1 MYYGQ
6 SHQDEFI
13 HERYFKDKK
22 NGISIECGAFDG
34 VMESATYFFEESMGW
49 SAINIEASPPIYE
62 MLVSNRENSININK
76 GLSDKKDKLVFN
88 HAVHPFHG
96 VKFGNGSFNHKKSH
110 LELLKMEE
118 CSFDS
123 YEVETIPYR
132 ELIDNIMDE
141 NFNGKNVDL
150 FVLDVEGFE
159 VQVLNG
165 MTGSKYLPNIFCI
178 EYPHVG
184 LEPLQKIL
192 VDLGYRFDTINETN
206 AYFIKNDTNI

>member
-6 SHQDEFI
+6 LEQDKFI
-13 HERYFKDKK
+13 HERYFIDKK
-22 NGISIECGAFDG
+22 NGLSIECGAFDG
-34 VMESATYFFEESMGW
+34 VMESATYFFEESMDW
-49 SAINIEASPPIYE
+49 TTINIEASPPIYD
-62 MLVSNRENSININK
+62 MLKSNRKKSININK
-76 GLSDKKDKLVFN
+76 GLGDKKDKLVFN
-88 HAVHPFHG
+88 HAVHPSRG

-110 LELLKMEE
+110 MDSLIMED

-141 NFNGKNVDL
+141 NFNGRNVDL

-159 VQVLNG
+159 VQVLSG

-192 VDLGYRFDTINETN
+192 VDLGYRFDTIYETN
-206 AYFIKNDTNI
+206 AYFIKK